1 MLSRRQEAWALI
13 AAACL
18 HAAAFGVVRSLLPA
32 SPDAE
37 RSASP
42 ATSAEVAWDIDLG
55 HDAPVEQTASDDE
68 PAQEKT
74 QGTRVAVRERT
85 RELPPADTLLAPEDE
100 SFPGEDPP
108 ALDSRAEEA
117 TEATA
122 QRPIDLGVGAD
133 GWQRWLGPPHEQV
146 AKPTEPRQVRSNR
159 FQVFRAPPVSTTGGV
174 QEGLEKRDRELGLG
188 PSGRVLSALHAAAHE
203 TIAPSLG
210 TARFEVTVLNTG
222 AIEVKLGGASG
233 EPAGWQKVAARIAE
247 KLRAAPPRIGPP
259 RAGARLIVEL
269 VAEET
274 MPNGTKISS
283 LKGPHLEA
291 MPLRLHSTEDA
302 KKQAELDNPTATTG
316 ADTTPQP
323 PIKLDLPGVY
333 VAGKGKVCSY
343 RLGVS
348 PLGPVLQGGCDPSQI
363 GAKPLRMVR
372 ARVLEET
379 LF

>member
-1 MLSRRQEAWALI
+1 MLSRRQEAWALF

-18 HAAAFGVVRSLLPA
+18 HAAAFGIVRSALPA
-32 SPDAE
+32 RPDA
-37 RSASP
+37 SSLPSSVTP
-42 ATSAEVAWDIDLG
+42 ADVAWDIDIG
-55 HDAPVEQTASDDE
+55 SQAQVAETANDQE
-68 PAQEKT
+68 PARDDT
-74 QGTRVAVRERT
+74 QRMRIAVREQT
-85 RELPPADTLLAPEDE
+85 RAPSEPDTLLTPED
-100 SFPGEDPP
+100 PAVPAEDAPSEDSP
-108 ALDSRAEEA
+108 AAETTPE
-117 TEATA
+117 
-122 QRPIDLGVGAD
+122 RPIDLGVGAD
-133 GWQRWLGPPHEQV
+133 GWQRWMGPPNEKV
-146 AKPTEPRQVRSNR
+146 AAQSQPPKVRSNR
-159 FQVFRAPPVSTTGGV
+159 FQVFRAPPLSTTGGV

-203 TIAPSLG
+203 TIAPTLG

-222 AIEVKLGGASG
+222 AIEVKLGATSG

-259 RAGARLIVEL
+259 RAGARLILEL

-274 MPNGTKISS
+274 MPNGTKIAS
-283 LKGPHLEA
+283 LKGPHIEA
-291 MPLRLHSTEDA
+291 APFRLHSTEDA
-302 KKQAELDNPTATTG
+302 KKQAELDNPTASSE
-316 ADTTPQP
+316 ADTTPQA

-348 PLGPVLQGGCDPSQI
+348 PLGPVFQGGCDPSQI